1 MYTQTLKLGFPIAI
15 AFSAI
20 GIIGHKNRIGKGF
33 QQFFRLDERV
43 VMQQNVIDIICLQ
56 RQ

>member
-15 AFSAI
+15 TLSAI

-43 VMQQNVIDIICLQ
+43 VM
-56 RQ
+56 